1 MRKEKVMSENNIAR
15 AVDDLQTM
23 YLKVI
28 DLIKDKEERNI
39 IHCLFQDL
47 SDKLLDNQKGESDA
61 L

>member
-1 MRKEKVMSENNIAR
+1 MSENNIAK
-15 AVDDLQTM
+15 AFDDLQIM

-47 SDKLLDNQKGESDA
+47 SDKLLDNQKGESNAKLD
-61 L
+61 

>member
-1 MRKEKVMSENNIAR
+1 MSENNIAR
-15 AVDDLQTM
+15 EVDDLQTM

-47 SDKLLDNQKGESDA
+47 SDKLLDNQKGESNAKLD
-61 L
+61 

>member
-1 MRKEKVMSENNIAR
+1 VRKEKVMSENNIAR

-47 SDKLLDNQKGESDA
+47 SDNQKGESDA

>member
-1 MRKEKVMSENNIAR
+1 MSENNIAK
-15 AVDDLQTM
+15 AVDDLQIM

-47 SDKLLDNQKGESDA
+47 SDKLLDNQKGESNAKLD
-61 L
+61 

>member
-1 MRKEKVMSENNIAR
+1 VRKEKVMSENNIAR

>member
-1 MRKEKVMSENNIAR
+1 MSENNIAR
-15 AVDDLQTM
+15 AVDDLQIM

-47 SDKLLDNQKGESDA
+47 SDKLLDNQKGKSNVNS
-61 L
+61 

>member
-1 MRKEKVMSENNIAR
+1 MSENNITK

-47 SDKLLDNQKGESDA
+47 SDKLLDNQKGESNAKLD
-61 L
+61 